1 MKISDAAIAD
11 LKLSHPCCD
20 VAAQWVRLRQRGKKY
35 IGPCPLHSAD
45 PAARDSTS
53 FECDAEG
60 WVCAVC
66 HDGGDVLRLVA
77 LRHGLDPRADFL
89 AVVDLLGGV
98 AEPSP
103 ERAAELEQERAL
115 RKAQRDKEANE
126 YREKERRRAFEIW
139 HAGAPWRGTAVEQY
153 LREARGIA
161 VLPERLLLRYAPV
174 VAYFDGEET
183 DETGRTRPRVV
194 HRGPAQLAPIVDGG
208 GKFRGVHVTWLD
220 LAQPGGKA
228 VITDPAGGEPLA
240 AKKSY
245 GSVGGYIIPL
255 VDAPATYFGA
265 LPRANPTP
273 TPALTGYVGEGIET
287 VLSAWSALSRCGR
300 DLSHAW
306 FCSAVSLGNLAGRAA
321 ETVRHPAL
329 KDKAK
334 RARRV
339 PGPQPDPAD
348 KGFALAQGTSHVV
361 LLGDGDSDSFTTRC
375 ALHRGAKRL
384 EAAGIGAAVAMA
396 PDGKDFNDLLRGIG
410 GAVAVDAVIGAA
422 AAIVDPTSLI
432 DRSAAPNLDGESETQ
447 NERKAAPVRPAPSPE
462 PDAPAPAGEQINNG
476 GDNVVAFPG
485 KTGRKGKRGKKSAKA
500 AAADGGLDDD
510 DPPREPNPRG
520 YSVDQLNE
528 RFALVIL
535 GSKPVIYVE
544 TPAAPIKDRK
554 RFISLTAFQA
564 WHANRFTEYRDG
576 AGAIR
581 VTTWSE
587 SWMRSYKRREFFG
600 VEFSPP
606 DNDGNAVTTPTYLN
620 LWSGFVYVPAEQP
633 DPLRYKIFRDHLINN
648 VCGGN
653 QLLYRWVFGFLA
665 HIVQRPRERIGVAL
679 VLRGKMGT
687 GKTKVGEVL
696 GRMIP
701 EHWFLCDD
709 PRYITGNFN
718 VHMATCLLLQADEA
732 VWAGDKTAEGRLKGL
747 ITSPRQ
753 AIEAKGIDPIWVEN
767 YVRLI
772 LTSNEDWVVP
782 AGKDERRY
790 AVLDVGDRCAK
801 NTEYFGEM
809 DRELENGGF
818 EHLLGALLRFPLDS
832 VDLRT
837 IPKTEALLEQ
847 KIRSLDSV
855 ESWWFT
861 RLSAGAPL
869 RRLSE
874 WKTEIPTTELF
885 DDYIAA
891 SEKIGVR
898 RKQEETVFG
907 IKLRRLV
914 PGLDTRKVSM
924 LVADEGGRGLKS
936 DRPRCYILPPLAAA
950 RSAFEAMVN
959 QAVEWPGGLDDGAAD
974 SRERE
979 TDVVPL

>member
-1 MKISDAAIAD
+1 MKISDAALAD
-11 LKLSHPCCD
+11 LKLRHPCCD
-20 VAAQWVRLRQRGKKY
+20 VAAQWVKLRKRGKKY

-45 PAARDSTS
+45 PAAKDSTS

-89 AVVDLLGGV
+89 AVIDLLGGV

-103 ERAAELEQERAL
+103 ERAAELEKERAL
-115 RKAQRDKEANE
+115 RKEQREKESNE

-139 HAGAPWRGTAVEQY
+139 HAGAAWRGTPVEQY
-153 LREARGIA
+153 LREARGIT
-161 VLPERLLLRYAPV
+161 VLPERLLLRFAPV

-183 DETGRTRPRVV
+183 DQTTGLTRPRVV
-194 HRGPAQLAPIVDGG
+194 HRGPAQLAPIVDAGG
-208 GKFRGVHVTWLD
+208 TFRGVHVTWLD
-220 LAQPGGKA
+220 LARPGGKA
-228 VITDPAGGEPLA
+228 TITDPATGEVLVS
-240 AKKSY
+240 KKSY
-245 GSVGGYIIPL
+245 GSVGGNVIPL
-255 VDAPATYFGA
+255 VEAPAPDAGG
-265 LPRANPTP
+265 
-273 TPALTGYVGEGIET
+273 LTGYAGEGIET
-287 VLSAWSALSRCGR
+287 VLSVWSAMTRAGR
-300 DLSHAW
+300 DLSRVW
-306 FCSAVSLGNLAGRAA
+306 FRSTVSLGNLAGKSA
-321 ETVRHPAL
+321 ESVRHPTL

-334 RARRV
+334 RALRV

-348 KGFALAQGTSHVV
+348 KGFAVPHGTSHVV
-361 LLGDGDSDSFTTRC
+361 LLGDGDSDPFTTRC
-375 ALHRGAKRL
+375 ALHRGSKRL
-384 EAAGIGAAVAMA
+384 EAAGIGASVAMA
-396 PDGKDFNDLLRGIG
+396 PDGEDFNDQLRGLG
-410 GAVAVDAVIGAA
+410 GALAVDAAIGAA
-422 AAIVDPTSLI
+422 APLADPTAAPSSGRESGTGSEQKA
-432 DRSAAPNLDGESETQ
+432 DPASAAAS
-447 NERKAAPVRPAPSPE
+447 APPAPAAE
-462 PDAPAPAGEQINNG
+462 PDAAPPPPEQESGEDNN
-476 GDNVVAFPG
+476 NVIVLPVTN
-485 KTGRKGKRGKKSAKA
+485 KRKGKRGDGKKPAKQTA
-500 AAADGGLDDD
+500 AAGAGGDDEA
-510 DPPREPNPRG
+510 PPREPRPLG
-520 YSVDQLNE
+520 YSVEQLNE

-535 GSKPVIYVE
+535 GSKPVIYAE
-544 TPAAPIKDRK
+544 TPSAPIKDRK

-581 VTTWSE
+581 TTTWSE
-587 SWMRSYKRREFFG
+587 SWMRSFKRREFFG

-606 DNDGNAVTTPTYLN
+606 DNNGNEVTTPTYLN
-620 LWSGFVYVPAEQP
+620 LWSGFAYKPAEKP
-633 DPLRYKIFRDHLINN
+633 DPMRYKIFRDHLLNN
-648 VCGGN
+648 VCGGD
-653 QLLYRWVFGFLA
+653 QLLFRWVFGFLA
-665 HIVQRPRERIGVAL
+665 HVVQRPRERIGVAL
-679 VLRGKMGT
+679 VLRGQMGT

-732 VWAGDKTAEGRLKGL
+732 VWAGDKAAEGRLKGL

-782 AGKDERRY
+782 AGKDERRF
-790 AVLDVGDRCAK
+790 AVLDVDPRCAQ
-801 NTEYFGEM
+801 NTDYFAEM
-809 DRELENGGF
+809 DRELESGGF

-832 VDLRT
+832 VDLRK
-837 IPKTEALLEQ
+837 IPRTKALLEQ

-861 RLSAGAPL
+861 RLSVGAPL
-869 RRLSE
+869 RRLAE

-891 SEKIGVR
+891 SEKIGVK

-907 IKLRRLV
+907 IKLRKLI
-914 PGLDTRKVSM
+914 PGLTTRKVSM
-924 LVADEGGRGLKS
+924 LVEAEGGRGLKS
-936 DRPRCYILPPLAAA
+936 DRPRCYILPDLDTVRA
-950 RSAFEAMVN
+950 AFEAAVH
-959 QAVEWPGGLDDGAAD
+959 QSVEWPRDDVDAAEAD
-974 SRERE
+974 SGERE
-979 TDVVPL
+979 SDVVPL